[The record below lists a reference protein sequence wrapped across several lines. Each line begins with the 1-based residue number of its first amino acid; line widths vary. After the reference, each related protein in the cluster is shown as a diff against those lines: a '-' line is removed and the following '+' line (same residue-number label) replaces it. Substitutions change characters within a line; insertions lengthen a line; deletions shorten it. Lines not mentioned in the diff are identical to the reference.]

1 MADFLSASFT
11 RIGKP
16 PDNDDSTCVE
26 LIDTRDQTDTL
37 AGSLDGQAWDREV
50 EEKAIGWE
58 QTWDEDS
65 QRFYYFR
72 RDTWESSFSA
82 PFKISVSAVLIHALR
97 KPGW

>member
-16 PDNDDSTCVE
+16 ADNVDSTCIESVE
-26 LIDTRDQTDTL
+26 TGDQADTL
-37 AGSLDGQAWDREV
+37 VGSLDAQAWDKEV
-50 EEKAIGWE
+50 EDKADGWE

-82 PFKISVSAVLIHALR
+82 PFKISVSAHQR
-97 KPGW
+97 